1 MVHFTYLQS
10 FQVDCLPK
18 REIFDSTATECEAV
32 DIAFP
37 ETVIVA
43 MYTGYS
49 FFLSICVENPC
60 YQSVVSIQTCA
71 IVTNS
76 GYALSQFKIV

>member
-37 ETVIVA
+37 ETGDIMKRLSYCSYVYWI
-43 MYTGYS
+43 
-49 FFLSICVENPC
+49 FLFSEYLCRESMLPVCGQHSNMC
-60 YQSVVSIQTCA
+60 
-71 IVTNS
+71 NRH
-76 GYALSQFKIV
+76 